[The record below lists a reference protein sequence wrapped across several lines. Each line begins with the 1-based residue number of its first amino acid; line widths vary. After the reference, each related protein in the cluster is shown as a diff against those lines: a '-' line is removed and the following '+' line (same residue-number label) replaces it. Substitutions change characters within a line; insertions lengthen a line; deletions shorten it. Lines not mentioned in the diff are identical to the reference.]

1 MATEAFALSPI
12 SARATQPSDEDYEAI
27 REAFMETARGRWFLN
42 EYAKRNRNADTSM
55 VLDAVVRIEETL
67 AAQRQPPPP
76 PPEDKLPE
84 ALAAIRNVVEQ
95 AGTAAS
101 KAVDELRLE
110 DNLAPIR
117 RGSRI
122 IKEISWRWREIGADS
137 RICDLIDS
145 QVAAIEAA
153 CGQLSSVDASAAL
166 DVAFDLIRTQLD
178 SLSEGSPAAAAEPA
192 QAPGRPAPPPPANEA
207 RSPTVEVLQEVFLN
221 GNAGAA
227 AETKP
232 LGAMEPE
239 GDVVADETTAHVSAE
254 AADAHDEVVLELVA
268 LEMAAPDTDGDYV
281 EVPVEPSAAVAQSA
295 AAAET
300 GELEPAAGELEI
312 DDPTLFEPETV
323 APIGG
328 ERAPEPAP
336 EPSAAQPAAAVVA
349 SPPSEP
355 ALQPATEPP
364 QEISL
369 GSTIL
374 SSGILKKHANDPLA
388 PIRRMTQAEKIAF
401 FS

>member
-12 SARATQPSDEDYEAI
+12 SARATQPSEEDYEAI
-27 REAFMETARGRWFLN
+27 REAFMETARGRWFLT
-42 EYAKRNRNADTSM
+42 EYAKRNRNADTYM
-55 VLDAVVRIEETL
+55 VLDAVARIEETV

-76 PPEDKLPE
+76 PPPPPEDKLPG
-84 ALAAIRNVVEQ
+84 ALAAIRRAVEH
-95 AGTAAS
+95 AGIAAS
-101 KAVDELRLE
+101 AAFEGLRLE

-117 RGSRI
+117 RGTRI
-122 IKEISWRWREIGADS
+122 IKEISGRWREIGADS

-153 CGQLSSVDASAAL
+153 CQQLGAADSRSAL
-166 DVAFDLIRTQLD
+166 DAAFDLIRTRLD
-178 SLSEGSPAAAAEPA
+178 SFLESSPAAA
-192 QAPGRPAPPPPANEA
+192 QARPNPSSPPTEA

-227 AETKP
+227 AI
-232 LGAMEPE
+232 GAVGME
-239 GDVVADETTAHVSAE
+239 AE
-254 AADAHDEVVLELVA
+254 AAAAAAEIAEISAEVDDAHDEALLELVA
-268 LEMAAPDTDGDYV
+268 LEMAAPDSDGNYV
-281 EVPVEPSAAVAQSA
+281 VEIPVEHPVAVEQSGAAPETEEFDA
-295 AAAET
+295 AA
-300 GELEPAAGELEI
+300 GGFEI

-336 EPSAAQPAAAVVA
+336 EPRAAQPAAAVLVPA
-349 SPPSEP
+349 PSEP
-355 ALQPATEPP
+355 AAQPAAEPP
-364 QEISL
+364 HEVSL

-374 SSGILKKHANDPLA
+374 SSGILKKPANDPLA
-388 PIRRMTQAEKIAF
+388 PVRRMTQAEKIAF